1 MHEAYQIALAFVGIV
16 GLLVFIHE
24 LGHYWAARK
33 LGIHVE
39 RFSVGFGNPI
49 WERTDAKG
57 TVWSVGWI
65 PLGGYVVL
73 HGHVPPS
80 TPERAAKMREGQTF
94 HDRPVSHRAAVVAGG
109 PIANFLLAAL
119 LFAGLFVTNGKP
131 RVEPIITQV
140 IESGPAY
147 RAGVQTGE
155 RITSVNGT
163 TVLTLTDFRREMLN
177 SGGQNVMLGLKNE
190 EGESRN
196 LSVQVDERNG
206 SGYIGVRIGR
216 MGYEPINAYFATL
229 SGIWYTVESSGL
241 ILLGLWEMATAQRGV
256 EEIGGPLRIATMSG
270 EVSRQGLSE
279 LITLAAFLSIN
290 LGLLNLL
297 PIPALDGGHLV
308 FYAIEALR
316 RKALSQRAMDVC
328 TQSGI
333 GVLICLMVFAT
344 WNDISSLLM
353 GHSLTGGRP

>member
-1 MHEAYQIALAFVGIV
+1 
-16 GLLVFIHE
+16 
-24 LGHYWAARK
+24 
-33 LGIHVE
+33 
-39 RFSVGFGNPI
+39 
-49 WERTDAKG
+49 
-57 TVWSVGWI
+57 
-65 PLGGYVVL
+65 
-73 HGHVPPS
+73 
-80 TPERAAKMREGQTF
+80 
-94 HDRPVSHRAAVVAGG
+94 
-109 PIANFLLAAL
+109 
-119 LFAGLFVTNGKP
+119 
-131 RVEPIITQV
+131 
-140 IESGPAY
+140 
-147 RAGVQTGE
+147 
-155 RITSVNGT
+155 
-163 TVLTLTDFRREMLN
+163 
-177 SGGQNVMLGLKNE
+177 MLGLKNE
-190 EGESRN
+190 EGELRN